1 MQAMRGVPL
10 GDWFQEDALC
20 DDVLLVRD
28 ALEALIG
35 AADEGKRRNTITS
48 LQLDLQNCGT
58 AMRFLTAYCAV
69 QDGLEVVLTGS
80 ERMMERP
87 IGQLVDALRGV
98 GAEIEYLGKEGFP
111 PLRVKPPSRPPI
123 KGGSLVQIDLRGQKL
138 DSTQFVS
145 ALMLVGFDVLTDEES
160 PYIEMTRRLIEAP
173 LLSPPRGG
181 KIPSENDFSCLIER
195 DWSAASYWYEYV
207 ALYGGEIFL
216 PDLQLDSLQGDRR
229 VAEIFE
235 ELGVQTE
242 EKNGGVLISSK
253 ECTASSLQVD
263 FGDCPDLYPAVY
275 VTCQE
280 LGGRLEASG
289 TERLRHKE
297 SDRIH
302 AFEQLE
308 RDAHKGRLY
317 TSYGDHRVAMALMV
331 AGYQVDDMRCVSKS
345 YPRFVEQLRNVT
357 FVVPVR
363 SQELGAKNQ
372 DLECRISEAQIS
384 GDSERG
390 HVIYVDDEGKGK
402 KWALRKGVEMAGTEF
417 VWLTDAD
424 VERESYPVFVPPT
437 LLGDLTI
444 LPLRM
449 EDSILERRITN
460 TSLQHLQRT
469 EYLAIQS
476 LTMWAAEKGRA
487 VMCSGANMIVRRK
500 KWLGS
505 YADLH
510 TEIPSGDD
518 MFLLES
524 FKRRGLTVKAL
535 FEPAYIATI
544 QPVETWGAFFWQR
557 MRWAGKAPKY
567 RDRDIL
573 LCGGLTALM
582 NVLVGLCLPFLLVN
596 LPLDWLILQR
606 SKRYNLT
613 DEVHLGWAILL
624 AVVYPWY
631 MLICLIGGWI
641 RINKW

>member
-1 MQAMRGVPL
+1 MQALRGVPL
-10 GDWFQEDALC
+10 GEWFQEDALC

-48 LQLDLQNCGT
+48 LLLDLQNCGT

-69 QDGLEVVLTGS
+69 QEDLEVVLTGS
-80 ERMMERP
+80 ERMLERP

-98 GAEIEYLGKEGFP
+98 GAEIEYLGQEGFP
-111 PLRVKPPSRPPI
+111 PLRIRGKAQERKPIVFPV
-123 KGGSLVQIDLRGQKL
+123 G
-138 DSTQFVS
+138 DSSQFVS
-145 ALMLVGFDVLTDEES
+145 ALMLVGFSVETNDSS
-160 PYIEMTRRLIEAP
+160 PYIEMTRRLLEEP
-173 LLSPPRGG
+173 CGVM
-181 KIPSENDFSCLIER
+181 ER

-216 PDLQLDSLQGDRR
+216 PELRLDSLQGDRR
-229 VAEIFE
+229 VVEIFE
-235 ELGVQTE
+235 ELGVRTE
-242 EKNGGVLISSK
+242 EKDGGILISSR
-253 ECTASSLQVD
+253 ECSASSLHVD

-275 VTCQE
+275 VTCRE
-280 LGGRLEASG
+280 FGIRLEASG
-289 TERLRHKE
+289 TERLRLKE
-297 SDRIH
+297 SDRLQ
-302 AFEQLE
+302 AFEQLSPQLP
-308 RDAHKGRLY
+308 KGGVMC
-317 TSYGDHRVAMALMV
+317 SFADHRVAMALLV
-331 AGYQVDDMRCVSKS
+331 AGYQVDDMACVRKS

-372 DLECRISEAQIS
+372 DLECRISDIQNF
-384 GDSERG
+384 GCSEEE
-390 HVIYVDDEGKGK
+390 HILYIDDEGRGK

-449 EDSILERRITN
+449 EACVDSGSRTSG
-460 TSLQHLQRT
+460 TSLQMLQRT
-469 EYLAIQS
+469 EYLALQS
-476 LTMWAAEKGRA
+476 LTMWASEKGRA
-487 VMCSGANMIVRRK
+487 VMCSGANMIVRRE

-535 FEPAYIATI
+535 FEPDYIATVRS
-544 QPVETWGAFFWQR
+544 VETWGAFFRQR

-582 NVLVGLCLPFLLVN
+582 NVLVGLCLPFLLVKF
-596 LPLDWLILQR
+596 PLDWMVLR
-606 SKRYNLT
+606 RAKRYNLT
-613 DEVHLGWAILL
+613 DEVHLGWALLL